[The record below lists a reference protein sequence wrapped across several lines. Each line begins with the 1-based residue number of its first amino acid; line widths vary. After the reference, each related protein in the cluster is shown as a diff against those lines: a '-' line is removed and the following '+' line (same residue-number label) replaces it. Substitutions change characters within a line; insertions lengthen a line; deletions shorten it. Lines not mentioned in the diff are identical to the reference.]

1 MEPEGKLTVSKNP
14 SKITS
19 SSQTFYGEVR
29 LHERISEDLKNNF
42 HELLIESDKSNF
54 MPDVLIRS
62 GDRVVVVEVKTGD
75 PGQPLPSSANV
86 QMLIL
91 KESAS
96 RSLEGAEIVPVLVT
110 NYKIDATDLKE
121 LTDGGI
127 KVVPIQGSTYDSK
140 ALSSTL
146 AEIMDSGSFLA

>member
-1 MEPEGKLTVSKNP
+1 MEPEGKLVVSKNP
-14 SKITS
+14 SKMTNT
-19 SSQTFYGEVR
+19 SQTFYGEVR

-110 NYKIDATDLKE
+110 NYKID
-121 LTDGGI
+121 
-127 KVVPIQGSTYDSK
+127 
-140 ALSSTL
+140 
-146 AEIMDSGSFLA
+146 